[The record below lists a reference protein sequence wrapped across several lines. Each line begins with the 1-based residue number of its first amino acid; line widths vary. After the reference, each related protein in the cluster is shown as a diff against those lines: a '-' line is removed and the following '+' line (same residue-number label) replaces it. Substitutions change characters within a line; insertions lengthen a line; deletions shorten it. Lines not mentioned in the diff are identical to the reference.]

1 MLCPTRERLQQRY
14 NRVSVILD
22 DARKRLLEGTT
33 ARSQTEFLEL
43 SDDVNRARDV
53 LRHIR
58 LSLDSHI
65 QQHCCLAQ
73 EDVAARQEVQHS
85 RI

>member
-1 MLCPTRERLQQRY
+1 MPCPTKERLQQRY

-33 ARSQTEFLEL
+33 TRSETEFLEL
-43 SDDVNRARDV
+43 SDEVNRARDV

-58 LSLDSHI
+58 LSLDWHI
-65 QQHCCLAQ
+65 RQHCCLMQ
-73 EDVAARQEVQHS
+73 EDTAAMQ
-85 RI
+85 